1 MIEIFLN
8 AYTDPTNKVFCYV
21 IGFAFCSGLF
31 FAITHRFPS
40 VRTFIPSFIA
50 TLGIFGTFLGI
61 FLGLSH
67 FDSNNISASIPELL
81 DGMKIAFFTSLLG
94 MFFSVMLKF
103 SYNFVEDLRSKGSA
117 DPLSCLQ
124 NIEVSSQNVTKSISE
139 LNDTLKSCF
148 KSDEEYSLV
157 SQVKLIRQEIIDS
170 RRETKEAFRDFSE
183 KFSKMA
189 SESIVEELKKV
200 VDKFNAMLNDLVLQS
215 FKDLKES
222 TERLNTWQT
231 EYKDTIQKNQ
241 ENLTEILEHITT
253 LNNIFN
259 ETSEKIDSLSTSFDS
274 MDESLSAISLSG
286 KALDEHSKNLT
297 NQNKLLETSINAIKD
312 AGEKASEVVP
322 TISTKMDEIIEQI
335 KQLQI
340 SSDEFIR
347 KTTNTLSENA
357 TKISELSQ
365 KQIENI
371 EISLNSFFK
380 ESSEHMSNLQENSNK
395 FVENATN
402 TLTST
407 VSEISETSKKQI
419 EEIETALEKELTES
433 LKTFAGAMVQLSQRF
448 TSDYMPLTEK
458 LRDLVRIAE
467 KVR

>member
-1 MIEIFLN
+1 MLEIFLT
-8 AYTDPTNKVFCYV
+8 AYADATNKIFCYV
-21 IGFAFCSGLF
+21 IGLAFCSGLL
-31 FAITHRFPS
+31 FAITNKFSS

-81 DGMKIAFFTSLLG
+81 DGMKIAFFTSLIG
-94 MFFSVMLKF
+94 MFGSVMLKF
-103 SYNFVEDLRSKGSA
+103 SYSFVEDLKSKGSA
-117 DPLSCLQ
+117 DPLICLQ

-157 SQVKLIRQEIIDS
+157 SQVKLIRQELIDS
-170 RRETKEAFRDFSE
+170 RRETKETFIDFSE

-215 FKDLKES
+215 FKDLKKS
-222 TERLNTWQT
+222 TEQLNAWQT
-231 EYKDTIQKNQ
+231 DYKDTIHKNQ
-241 ENLTEILEHITT
+241 ENLTEILEHIVV
-253 LNNIFN
+253 LNNIFD
-259 ETSEKIDSLSTSFDS
+259 ETFKKIDALSTRFDS
-274 MDESLSAISLSG
+274 IDGSLSAISMSG
-286 KALDEHSKNLT
+286 KDLDKHSENLK

-322 TISTKMDEIIEQI
+322 TISTKIDEIIEQI
-335 KQLQI
+335 KKLQI
-340 SSDEFIR
+340 NSDEFVI

-357 TKISELSQ
+357 TKISELSK
-365 KQIENI
+365 KQIENM
-371 EISLNSFFK
+371 EVSLNTFFK
-380 ESSEHMSNLQENSNK
+380 ESSEHISSLQESSNK
-395 FVENATN
+395 FVENSTN
-402 TLTST
+402 TLSST
-407 VSEISETSKKQI
+407 ASEISEAAKKQI